1 MFRKV
6 KFLSRFQTENLQIS
20 SCCRFLP
27 SPLDIKTVKQN
38 ILIRLYMKLNF
49 IGSFQNKVCV
59 CYNMKVS
66 CLIKLFNFS
75 TEI

>member
-27 SPLDIKTVKQN
+27 SPLDIKIVKQN

-49 IGSFQNKVCV
+49 ISHFK
-59 CYNMKVS
+59 
-66 CLIKLFNFS
+66 IKYVYV
-75 TEI
+75 II

>member
-49 IGSFQNKVCV
+49 IGHFK
-59 CYNMKVS
+59 
-66 CLIKLFNFS
+66 IKYVYV
-75 TEI
+75 TI